1 MTEGNWT
8 PLVSAGLRIGAG
20 DWIKLK
26 PRAGSTTE
34 QKSCSNFANTH
45 LIVSGIEK
53 KKDKRQNE
61 ETLKYTDLTNV
72 QTDIAIHWKIYLL
85 PPQNSPF

>member
-1 MTEGNWT
+1 M
-8 PLVSAGLRIGAG
+8 
-20 DWIKLK
+20 KLK

-45 LIVSGIEK
+45 LIVSGIGK
-53 KKDKRQNE
+53 KKNDKRQNE
-61 ETLKYTDLTNV
+61 ETLKYTDLTNA
-72 QTDIAIHWKIYLL
+72 QINIAIHRKIFLL

>member
-8 PLVSAGLRIGAG
+8 PPMSAGLLIGAW
-20 DWIKLK
+20 DCMKLK

-45 LIVSGIEK
+45 LIVSGIGK
-53 KKDKRQNE
+53 KNDKRQNE
-61 ETLKYTDLTNV
+61 ETLKYTDLTNA
-72 QTDIAIHWKIYLL
+72 QINIAIHRKIFLL
-85 PPQNSPF
+85 PPQNWPF

>member
-1 MTEGNWT
+1 M
-8 PLVSAGLRIGAG
+8 SADLRIGAG
-20 DWIKLK
+20 DCIKPK

-53 KKDKRQNE
+53 NNNKQKKQKKKQNKRQNE
-61 ETLKYTDLTNV
+61 ETLKYTDLTNA
-72 QTDIAIHWKIYLL
+72 QIDIAIH
-85 PPQNSPF
+85 